1 MTILPLATA
10 FQALGGA
17 GGGASIR
24 VTLAL
29 RSSSVLLLLLLTY
42 LGRTSGPVKQ
52 LCLCLLHHLEPQ
64 CSQCILD
71 GGVGPGGG
79 AVGPTDSQQRDV
91 VPVVNATVFLDAK
104 ATTVEG
110 RQNGPCRGIDALY
123 CVFSLPPPPA
133 LHRPW
138 CSPISSTKSS
148 SRRSSRRQT
157 SPSGSTAGP
166 FSVSGRHGD
175 RPTER
180 QTDRQGPT
188 FSQSRRE

>member
-1 MTILPLATA
+1 METERGKPLPPTPTQWPIHCTEIMTILPLATA

-24 VTLAL
+24 VTLAQ

-79 AVGPTDSQQRDV
+79 LWGQQT
-91 VPVVNATVFLDAK
+91 PNSGTL
-104 ATTVEG
+104 
-110 RQNGPCRGIDALY
+110 
-123 CVFSLPPPPA
+123 
-133 LHRPW
+133 
-138 CSPISSTKSS
+138 SPL
-148 SRRSSRRQT
+148 
-157 SPSGSTAGP
+157 
-166 FSVSGRHGD
+166 
-175 RPTER
+175 
-180 QTDRQGPT
+180 
-188 FSQSRRE
+188 